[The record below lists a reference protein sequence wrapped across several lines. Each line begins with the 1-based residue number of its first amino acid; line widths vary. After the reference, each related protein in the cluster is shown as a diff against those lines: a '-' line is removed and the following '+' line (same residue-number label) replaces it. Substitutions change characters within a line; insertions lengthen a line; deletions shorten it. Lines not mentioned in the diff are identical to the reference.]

1 MTISYSH
8 DIATAL
14 LAASGVGLWML
25 DHFRPE
31 PATPGEEHFFLNA
44 FRGVSRLAK
53 YSLLWIL
60 IAGVQRILAYRKYE
74 WADSAGDLQIIAI
87 VIKHIVM
94 FLLVGVGLFYWA
106 KLRKKTKELKL
117 KNDTV

>member
-14 LAASGVGLWML
+14 LAASGAGLWML
-25 DHFRPE
+25 DHFRPK
-31 PATPGEEHFFLNA
+31 PATPGEERFFLDA
-44 FRGVSRLAK
+44 FRGISRLAK

-60 IAGVQRILAYRKYE
+60 IAGVPRILAYRKYE
-74 WADSAGDLQIIAI
+74 WADSAGDLQVVAI

-94 FLLVGVGLFYWA
+94 FLLVGMGLFYWA
-106 KLRKKTKELKL
+106 TVGKKAKELKL